1 MAYFLGSAGSIRL
14 RRGTDQELG
23 TLSGVINVD
32 DVSTTL
38 NRVGLD
44 SASDNLLTGDKVD
57 FETTDSRGLAFIP
70 ASNWSSNQTED
81 TISCYVNVNEA
92 GGLRLFQTFEA
103 AVNNVRSS
111 EIALQSFTGAPID
124 VSLRVRDINYNF
136 LGNVTNY
143 EFNASRDNIDV
154 TSLSDKFKRQYQSGL
169 LSGSGRIDCI
179 FDSKSTGASESS
191 LLMLQLIQRIEIGA
205 ACDMALFLTD
215 RLVDP
220 SRDSIFYR
228 LTAVIT
234 NAGVTVGAQDAVSCT
249 LDFVT
254 TGEVKLI
261 VGQVSDYLLKQDD
274 DRIRQ
279 EQSLDYLLVEVTD

>member
-1 MAYFLGSAGSIRL
+1 MAYFLGSAGSVRL
-14 RRGTDQELG
+14 RRGTDEELA
-23 TLSGVINVD
+23 TLPAAINVD
-32 DVSTTL
+32 DVSTVL
-38 NRVGLD
+38 NRVGVD
-44 SASDNLLTGDKVD
+44 AAVDNLLTGDRID
-57 FETTDSRGLAFIP
+57 IETTDSRGLAFIP
-70 ASNWSSNQTED
+70 ASNWPSNQIED
-81 TISCYVNVNEA
+81 TFSCYVNVNAA
-92 GGLRLFQTFEA
+92 GGLRLFESFQA
-103 AVNNVRSS
+103 AINNERSS
-111 EIALQSFTGAPID
+111 EIALQAFTGDPINT
-124 VSLRVRDINYNF
+124 VIRVRDINYNF

-179 FDSKSTGASESS
+179 FDPKSTGTSESS
-191 LLMLQLIQRIEIGA
+191 LLMLQLIQRIEIGC

-215 RLVDP
+215 NIVDP
-220 SRDSIFYR
+220 SQDNIFYR

-234 NAGVTVGAQDAVSCT
+234 NAGVTVGAQEAISCT

-261 VGQVSDYLLKQDD
+261 VGQVSDYLLKEDD